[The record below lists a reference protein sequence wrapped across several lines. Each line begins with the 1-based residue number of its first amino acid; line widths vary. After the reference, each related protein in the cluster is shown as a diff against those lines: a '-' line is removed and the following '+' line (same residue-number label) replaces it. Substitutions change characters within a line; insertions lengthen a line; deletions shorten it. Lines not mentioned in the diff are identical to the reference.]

1 MSLAQKQLSL
11 TSSELNNPPPK
22 VIDINT
28 LESKPQNQ
36 TNVNDQSL
44 PQKTKKT
51 GFSFWSFFYSQNS
64 VATNKDAISDKEGK
78 DETTKKSTNLNLVN
92 DSTNEVIA
100 MKKVQEDEST
110 DEFIDI
116 QVRKLS
122 YAEVAAL
129 EVQATSANSNKKT
142 KNIQKAVIDQDKEL
156 EKSVTDMEFAD
167 SYQKTQKYQL
177 AEVTSKV
184 DYDAFIDDEEL
195 FSTKP
200 IPKKLSKKLSKHA
213 KSRKRSN

>member
-1 MSLAQKQLSL
+1 MSLAQKQLSP
-11 TSSELNNPPPK
+11 TSPQLHNPPPK

-28 LESKPQNQ
+28 LESKPQTQ
-36 TNVNDQSL
+36 SNVNDQSL
-44 PQKTKKT
+44 PPKPKKT

-64 VATNKDAISDKEGK
+64 DATNKDAISDKEGK
-78 DETTKKSTNLNLVN
+78 DDTAKKSTNLNLVN

-129 EVQATSANSNKKT
+129 EVQATKKT
-142 KNIQKAVIDQDKEL
+142 KKNTGKAVIDQDKEL

-177 AEVTSKV
+177 TEATSKV

-200 IPKKLSKKLSKHA
+200 IPKKLSKKHSKHA